1 MATDCTI
8 NHVVK
13 APLNRVA
20 ELLRTTLA
28 EHDFRIGLINDELCE
43 LSAQLVKSER
53 NGNTN
58 WNYEYRIIA
67 SWEPVEDGVNVSLKV
82 KESKNSWTVENCKTY
97 CKEIMQGVV
106 DRAARMQA
114 LENTQPKPSR
124 YGTAKWAT
132 LDDVKQAGYWG
143 GYENSTRLI
152 VSPGVDE
159 EYMTISPEDSA
170 KHAIVCGPT
179 GSGKTSAVF
188 IPNLI
193 DRLQTSA
200 IVTEAT
206 AGSEAPDLYAK
217 TSGWHWSQGKQK
229 IFYFNPDDLCSDP
242 INPIDVVKGYAD
254 AQDLSRLLIE
264 NTTSKNNYGDDVW
277 PKSEAN
283 LLTILIAHAAAIGEN
298 FGYIR
303 RILREGPEGLV
314 PILGASPVMEVREEF
329 RGFSNT
335 ARDGFKYG
343 VIAGLMQRLAL
354 WVNPRICAL
363 TGHTGIDLKSLQT
376 DLFTFY
382 LAVPAQKTHLK
393 PVAALVF
400 NFILDQALKH
410 QFAHPLYLSL
420 DEFTNFGMIPSI
432 AQKLSIIRHQNIGAL
447 LGVQDFIQLQQVY
460 GKDDAMLMRSQ
471 PGTKI
476 FFRPRTFDVA
486 KSLSEMGGQ
495 TTIYERKVSSS
506 GQITERESG
515 RPLIDPAE
523 VLAMDEGQMI
533 VFTPRTPPLML
544 PRFTWQD
551 YEDATSFGAVGKPEL
566 IIDERLVREC
576 EESEKPPK
584 WEAPARSTGTPKQD
598 KQRSKGE
605 YKRQEKVTVEE
616 PIEESIAES
625 AEAEQP
631 EREPVPEQEE
641 EQQNDDSFGAAPS

>member
-8 NHVVK
+8 EHVVK
-13 APLNRVA
+13 APMNRLA

-28 EHDFRIGLINDELCE
+28 QQGFRIELINDELCE
-43 LSAQLVKSER
+43 LTAQLVKSER

-58 WNYEYRIIA
+58 WNYEYHVIA
-67 SWEPVEDGVNVSLKV
+67 SWEPSEDGVMVCMKV
-82 KESKNSWTVENCKTY
+82 KESKNSWTVENCKAY
-97 CKEIMQGVV
+97 CVEIMQGVV
-106 DRAARMQA
+106 DRAAKLQVM
-114 LENTQPKPSR
+114 EKKQPKPNR
-124 YGTAKWAT
+124 YGTARWAT
-132 LDDVKQAGYWG
+132 LEDVQLAGYWG
-143 GYENSTRLI
+143 DFEDSRRLV
-152 VSPGVDE
+152 VSPGMDE
-159 EYMTISPEDSA
+159 ELMTISPEDSA

-179 GSGKTSAVF
+179 GSGKTSAIF

-193 DRLQTSA
+193 DRLKTSA

-206 AGSEAPDLYAK
+206 AGNEAPDLYLK
-217 TSGWHWSQGKQK
+217 TSGWRYMQGKQR

-303 RILREGPEGLV
+303 RILREGPEGLI
-314 PILGASPVMEVREEF
+314 PILAASPVEEAREEF

-363 TGHTGIDLKSLQT
+363 TGHTGIDLESLQSE
-376 DLFTFY
+376 LFTFY

-410 QFAHPLYLSL
+410 NFAHPLYLSL

-432 AQKLSIIRHQNIGAL
+432 AQKLSIIRHRNIGAL

-460 GKDDAMLMRSQ
+460 GKDDALLMRSQ

-486 KSLSEMGGQ
+486 KSLSEMGGM
-495 TTIYERKVSSS
+495 TTVYERKVSSS

-515 RPLIDPAE
+515 RMLIDPAE
-523 VLAMDEGQMI
+523 VLAMDEQQII

-566 IIDERLVREC
+566 VIDERLVREC
-576 EESEKPPK
+576 AESKKPPEWEPEQQAKPKAEPKGEPAQDRQRKQEPKKPPEPKPKEPEPEKPKPK
-584 WEAPARSTGTPKQD
+584 
-598 KQRSKGE
+598 
-605 YKRQEKVTVEE
+605 KV
-616 PIEESIAES
+616 
-625 AEAEQP
+625 
-631 EREPVPEQEE
+631 EREPLE
-641 EQQNDDSFGAAPS
+641 DDDFGQWAT

>member
-8 NHVVK
+8 NHVVQ
-13 APLNRVA
+13 APLNRLA

-28 EHDFRIGLINDELCE
+28 QQGFRIDLVNDELCE

-53 NGNTN
+53 VGNTN
-58 WNYEYRIIA
+58 WNYEYRVIA
-67 SWEPVEDGVNVSLKV
+67 SWEPVEGGINVSMQV
-82 KESKNSWTVENCKTY
+82 KESKNAWTVENCKTY

-106 DRAARMQA
+106 DRAARLQT
-114 LENTQPKPSR
+114 LEKTQPKPNR

-132 LDDVKQAGYWG
+132 LEDVKQAGYWG
-143 GYENSTRLI
+143 GYEDSTRLI

-159 EYMTISPEDSA
+159 EYLTISPEDSA

-206 AGSEAPDLYAK
+206 AGNEAPDLYQK
-217 TSGWHWSQGKQK
+217 TSAWRWMQGKQK
-229 IFYFNPDDLCSDP
+229 IFYFNPDDLRSDP

-303 RILREGPEGLV
+303 RILREGPEGLI

-363 TGHTGIDLKSLQT
+363 TGSTGIDLESLQRE
-376 DLFTFY
+376 LFTFY

-400 NFILDQALKH
+400 NFILDQALKYD
-410 QFAHPLYLSL
+410 FAHPLYLSL

-432 AQKLSIIRHQNIGAL
+432 AQKLSIIRHRNIGAL

-486 KSLSEMGGQ
+486 KSLSEMGGM

-544 PRFTWQD
+544 PRFTWQE
-551 YEDATSFGAVGKPEL
+551 YEDATSFGGVGKPEL

-576 EESEKPPK
+576 EESAKTPK
-584 WEAPARSTGTPKQD
+584 WEVSEKRTGEPKQD
-598 KQRSKGE
+598 RQRKQNE
-605 YKRQEKVTVEE
+605 YKRPEKEKIEE
-616 PIEESIAES
+616 PSRDEPIAEP
-625 AEAEQP
+625 EQLSS
-631 EREPVPEQEE
+631 VPEPEE
-641 EQQNDDSFGAAPS
+641 ERREDNTFGAAPS

>member
-8 NHVVK
+8 EHVVK
-13 APLNRVA
+13 APMNRLA

-28 EHDFRIGLINDELCE
+28 QQGFRIELINDELCE
-43 LSAQLVKSER
+43 LTAQLVKSER

-58 WNYEYRIIA
+58 WNYEYHVIA
-67 SWEPVEDGVNVSLKV
+67 SWEPSEDGVMVCMKV
-82 KESKNSWTVENCKTY
+82 KEAKNSWTVENCKAY
-97 CKEIMQGVV
+97 CVEIMQGVV
-106 DRAARMQA
+106 DRAAKLQA
-114 LENTQPKPSR
+114 MEKKQPKPNR
-124 YGTAKWAT
+124 YGTARWAT
-132 LDDVKQAGYWG
+132 LEDVQLAGYWG
-143 GYENSTRLI
+143 DFEDSRRLV
-152 VSPGVDE
+152 VSPGMDE
-159 EYMTISPEDSA
+159 ELMTISPEDSA

-179 GSGKTSAVF
+179 GSGKTSAIF

-193 DRLQTSA
+193 DRLKTSA

-206 AGSEAPDLYAK
+206 AGNEAPDLYLK
-217 TSGWHWSQGKQK
+217 TSGWRYMQGKQR

-303 RILREGPEGLV
+303 RILREGPEGLI
-314 PILGASPVMEVREEF
+314 PILAASPVEEAREEF

-363 TGHTGIDLKSLQT
+363 TGHTGIDLESLQSE
-376 DLFTFY
+376 LFTFY

-410 QFAHPLYLSL
+410 NFAHPLYLSL

-432 AQKLSIIRHQNIGAL
+432 AQKLSIIRHRNIGAL

-460 GKDDAMLMRSQ
+460 GKDDALLMRSQ

-486 KSLSEMGGQ
+486 KSLSEMGGM
-495 TTIYERKVSSS
+495 TTVYERKVSSS

-515 RPLIDPAE
+515 RMLIDPAE
-523 VLAMDEGQMI
+523 VLAMDEQQII

-566 IIDERLVREC
+566 VIDERLVREC
-576 EESEKPPK
+576 AESKKPPEWEPEQQAKPKAEPKGEPVQDRQKKQENTPKKPPEPKPKEPEPEKPKPK
-584 WEAPARSTGTPKQD
+584 
-598 KQRSKGE
+598 
-605 YKRQEKVTVEE
+605 KV
-616 PIEESIAES
+616 
-625 AEAEQP
+625 
-631 EREPVPEQEE
+631 EREPL
-641 EQQNDDSFGAAPS
+641 DDDDFGQWAT

>member
-8 NHVVK
+8 KHVVK

-58 WNYEYRIIA
+58 WNYEYRVIA
-67 SWEPVEDGVNVSLKV
+67 SWEAVEDGVNVSMKV

-106 DRAARMQA
+106 DRAERLQT
-114 LENTQPKPSR
+114 LEKTQPKPSR

-132 LDDVKQAGYWG
+132 LEDVKQAGYWG
-143 GYENSTRLI
+143 GYEDSTRLI

-179 GSGKTSAVF
+179 GSGKTSAIF

-193 DRLQTSA
+193 DRLNTSA

-206 AGSEAPDLYAK
+206 AGNEPPDLYLK
-217 TSGWHWSQGKQK
+217 TSGWRWMQGKQK
-229 IFYFNPDDLCSDP
+229 IFYFNPDDLRSDP

-363 TGHTGIDLKSLQT
+363 TGTTGIDLESLQR

-410 QFAHPLYLSL
+410 DFAHPLYLSL

-432 AQKLSIIRHQNIGAL
+432 AQKLSIIRHRNIGAL

-486 KSLSEMGGQ
+486 KSLSEMGGM

-523 VLAMDEGQMI
+523 VLAMDEQQMI

-576 EESEKPPK
+576 AESEKPPK
-584 WEAPARSTGTPKQD
+584 WEPSQQAKP
-598 KQRSKGE
+598 KGE
-605 YKRQEKVTVEE
+605 RGQDRQRKQEYAPKKPPEQKQKE
-616 PIEESIAES
+616 PEPSK
-625 AEAEQP
+625 P
-631 EREPVPEQEE
+631 KPVKLERELVDE
-641 EQQNDDSFGAAPS
+641 DDFGPIGM

>member
-8 NHVVK
+8 NHVVQ
-13 APLNRVA
+13 APLNRLA

-28 EHDFRIGLINDELCE
+28 QQGFRIDLVNDELCE
-43 LSAQLVKSER
+43 LSAQLIKSER
-53 NGNTN
+53 QGNTN
-58 WNYEYRIIA
+58 WNYEYRVIA
-67 SWEPVEDGVNVSLKV
+67 SWESVENGINVSLKI

-106 DRAARMQA
+106 DRAARLQT
-114 LENTQPKPSR
+114 LEKTQPKPSR

-132 LDDVKQAGYWG
+132 LEDVKQAGYWG
-143 GYENSTRLI
+143 GYEDSTRLI

-159 EYMTISPEDSA
+159 EYLTISPEDSA

-179 GSGKTSAVF
+179 GSGKTSAIF

-193 DRLQTSA
+193 DRVNTSA

-206 AGSEAPDLYAK
+206 AGNEAPDLYLK
-217 TSGWHWSQGKQK
+217 TSGWRWMQGKQK

-303 RILREGPEGLV
+303 RILREGPEGLI

-363 TGHTGIDLKSLQT
+363 TGSTGIDLKSLQT
-376 DLFTFY
+376 ELFTFY

-400 NFILDQALKH
+400 NFILDQALKYD
-410 QFAHPLYLSL
+410 FAHPLYLSL

-432 AQKLSIIRHQNIGAL
+432 AQKLSIIRHRNIGAL

-486 KSLSEMGGQ
+486 KSLSEMGGM

-576 EESEKPPK
+576 EESSKAPK
-584 WEAPARSTGTPKQD
+584 WEAPAKGTGTSTQG
-598 KQRSKGE
+598 KQRNQNE
-605 YKRQEKVTVEE
+605 YKRPEKVTVEE
-616 PIEESIAES
+616 TVRE
-625 AEAEQP
+625 
-631 EREPVPEQEE
+631 EPVSEPEQQIQVPEPEE
-641 EQQNDDSFGAAPS
+641 EQQENKTYGEAPE